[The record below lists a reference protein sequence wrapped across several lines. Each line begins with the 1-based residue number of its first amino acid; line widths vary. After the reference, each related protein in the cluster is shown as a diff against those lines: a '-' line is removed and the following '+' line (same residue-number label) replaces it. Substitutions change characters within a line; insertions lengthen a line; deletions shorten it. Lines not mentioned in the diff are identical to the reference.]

1 MGQKEKI
8 QVKNIADL
16 EVLLINDIRIKY
28 GIQVLNIKKM
38 ELGTAKCYEINADKK
53 KYFVKIYQKKH
64 DCKQIS
70 REIRICDYLKKRGMS
85 VSEYIKNSEGNYINI
100 QEYGIFTV
108 QNFIDGI
115 TYEKF
120 HVPMNILYQ
129 SGEILAQIH
138 DYLDKISTF
147 NVDFSPEWIRKM
159 ADGDENMIKLEGVIK
174 SAEMTELLERQI
186 AAGTDGILTLGTTGE
201 YSTMSHEEDA
211 AVVEHTIRVVDG
223 RVPVMVGSG
232 SNCTVTQIE
241 KSRLYQSMGADALL
255 LISPYYNKANAEG
268 MYRHFAETADAV
280 DIPCILYNVPGRTG
294 CSIPVS
300 VVERLARHPNIA
312 GIKEASGD
320 MSYAMKIA
328 RCVGPDFALY
338 SGNDDITVPIL
349 SIGGSGVISVYANVM
364 PAMCRQIVADWLDG
378 NHARALENHLR
389 YLQLMNDL
397 FLEVNPI
404 PVKAAMN
411 MMGLDVG
418 PMRLP
423 LCEMGEANAATL
435 RRTLEEAGLL

>member
-1 MGQKEKI
+1 MKFEHLQGSIVAMVTPFCQ
-8 QVKNIADL
+8 D
-16 EVLLINDIRIKY
+16 
-28 GIQVLNIKKM
+28 G
-38 ELGTAKCYEINADKK
+38 
-53 KYFVKIYQKKH
+53 
-64 DCKQIS
+64 
-70 REIRICDYLKKRGMS
+70 S
-85 VSEYIKNSEGNYINI
+85 V
-100 QEYGIFTV
+100 
-108 QNFIDGI
+108 NFD
-115 TYEKF
+115 
-120 HVPMNILYQ
+120 ML
-129 SGEILAQIH
+129 
-138 DYLDKISTF
+138 
-147 NVDFSPEWIRKM
+147 
-159 ADGDENMIKLEGVIK
+159 
-174 SAEMTELLERQI
+174 TELLERQI

-241 KSRLYQSMGADALL
+241 KSRLYQSMG
-255 LISPYYNKANAEG
+255 
-268 MYRHFAETADAV
+268 ADAV

-423 LCEMGEANAATL
+423 LCEMGEANVATL